1 MLVIFVTFNMNDLPN
16 QFFYSKKEDKLNVI
30 SHGIGFFLSIIG
42 LYFLITK
49 GLHNYQFTY
58 FMSLLIYGVS
68 LSLMYIASTLYHN
81 SKTPS
86 TRYRLR
92 MFDMISIYILIAGS
106 YTPITLTLLQNNGGW
121 LLFSLIWLLALLGI
135 VWKVFTTGK
144 YNFISTLLYIFMG
157 GLWLFFIE
165 SFIDAIPAPA
175 LWWITAGCFIYLVG
189 VIFYLMDKTI
199 KYNHFI
205 WHLFVLLGSTCHY
218 ISIYFYVFPS

>member
-1 MLVIFVTFNMNDLPN
+1 MKNLPN
-16 QFFYSKKEDKLNVI
+16 QFFYTKKEDKLNVI
-30 SHGIGFFLSIIG
+30 SHGVGFILSIIG

-49 GLHNYQFTY
+49 GLQNYQFTY
-58 FMSLLIYGVS
+58 FISLLIYGIS

-81 SKTPS
+81 SKTSS
-86 TRYRLR
+86 TRYKLR

-165 SFIDAIPAPA
+165 EFVDTIPAPA
-175 LWWITAGCFIYLVG
+175 LWWITAGCFTYLVG

>member
-1 MLVIFVTFNMNDLPN
+1 MKVKDLPN

-49 GLHNYQFTY
+49 GLQNYQFTY

-86 TRYRLR
+86 TRYQLR

-106 YTPITLTLLQNNGGW
+106 YTPITLTLLKNNGGW

-165 SFIDAIPAPA
+165 EFVGAIPAPA
-175 LWWITAGCFIYLVG
+175 LWWITVGCLTYLVG
-189 VIFYLMDKTI
+189 VIFYLMDKSI

-218 ISIYFYVFPS
+218 ISIYFYVFPT